1 MERNRNLIHSERLG
15 LISSKLEE
23 IKGLIEEVKE
33 LIKEEKGD
41 YAEKTNMGQPYDL
54 ASFAQSLILQAFPQ
68 LKSFVVL
75 TQLAP

>member
-41 YAEKTNMGQPYDL
+41 YAEKTNMGQPRTIKEMEKEWL
-54 ASFAQSLILQAFPQ
+54 G
-68 LKSFVVL
+68 LKSRKRKKD
-75 TQLAP
+75 